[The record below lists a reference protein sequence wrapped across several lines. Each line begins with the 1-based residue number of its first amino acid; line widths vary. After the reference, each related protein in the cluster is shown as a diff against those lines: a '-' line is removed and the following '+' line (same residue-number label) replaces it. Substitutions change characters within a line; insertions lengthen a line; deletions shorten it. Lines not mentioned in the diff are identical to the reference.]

1 MTDRH
6 VMVTEDTLPHGWMS
20 QCPACS
26 RRIFVYRDG
35 KQQREIIDQGD
46 FYAQHSWFS
55 ILELSLDA
63 ALETEA

>member
-1 MTDRH
+1 MPDRH
-6 VMVTEDTLPHGWMS
+6 VMVTEDTLPHGWMI

-55 ILELSLDA
+55 IPDLSLAA